1 MIKALKLLWVVLV
14 LAMIIGKPPE
24 AGASSDVVVKW
35 EYEASSDIQWLDH
48 WEDGFST
55 GDLNGDGIPDV
66 VFGTSSGQVV
76 ALDGSNGGE
85 LWPPVA
91 IPDTI
96 GPVNAD
102 ITNLDG
108 GAMDIVAGG
117 KATSGTVNII
127 ALNNDGSQKWTSPG
141 KYQEVT
147 DFAYGDIDGDGDIDV
162 VASIGIYP
170 WGGGQVLLLDGK
182 TGQEVWNLSWE
193 TGIAY
198 AVDAMDINNDGDMEV
213 AVTSYD
219 DKVFLIDGSTKDIV
233 WESERGRYHGW
244 DVDIEDLDDDGIFE
258 ILAVMG
264 YLYCYGADGT
274 LKWSARDVER
284 LESGDVDGT
293 DEGKKEV
300 VASASGKTYVFDG
313 TSGEELW
320 SREGGLFDIG
330 DVNGDGVDDIVIGS
344 TGANVI
350 THYVVAV
357 DGSGDLIWQYDLD
370 AEPSAVVAANIDE
383 DASKEVLVAMGARL
397 VAIDAYEEI
406 DTTPPVII
414 SGPEILNITST
425 AAMVTW
431 VTDESSSS
439 VVEYGTTS
447 AYGLTAQGPPDGVL
461 HPISLSSLSP
471 DTTYYYRVG
480 STDLLGNTVWSD
492 EQTFSTLAEDVGR
505 LLSITSAEAAPGTS
519 TTVYVSI
526 TDATDMAGSDI
537 TVRYDTGILAI
548 GEVTGT
554 DLVSS
559 LNPNFNTDIPGEIII
574 GMAGS
579 NGISSGSGDL
589 VEIELKVNVDAQAG
603 TETPLN
609 FEEARI
615 YNETGNVIPT
625 SAENGVVKITQP
637 GIKGDVNNDGKVRSN
652 DAILALRIAT
662 GLMSPDESQKWAA
675 DMNDDGRIRSND
687 AILILRKATG
697 LSVTGNNE

>member
-1 MIKALKLLWVVLV
+1 MIKALKLLWVVLAV
-14 LAMIIGKPPE
+14 FMIMGKPPE
-24 AGASSDVVVKW
+24 ADASSDVEVKW

-66 VFGTSSGQVV
+66 VFGTLSGEVV
-76 ALDGSNGGE
+76 ALDGSNGRE

-91 IPDTI
+91 LPDTT

-117 KATSGTVNII
+117 KATSGTVNIV

-141 KYQEVT
+141 AYQEVT

-162 VASIGIYP
+162 VASTGIYP
-170 WGGGQVLLLDGK
+170 WGGGQVLLLDGE
-182 TGQEVWNLSWE
+182 TGQEVWDLSWE
-193 TGIAY
+193 TGIAF
-198 AVDAMDINNDGDMEV
+198 AVDAVDIDSDGDMEV

-244 DVDIEDLDDDGIFE
+244 DVDIEDLDNDGTFE

-264 YLYCYGADGT
+264 YLYCYAADGT
-274 LKWSARDVER
+274 FKWSARDVER
-284 LESGDVDGT
+284 LEAGDVDGT

-313 TSGEELW
+313 ISGEELW

-330 DVNGDGVDDIVIGS
+330 DVNGDGVEDIVVGS
-344 TGANVI
+344 SKANV
-350 THYVVAV
+350 TAHYVATV
-357 DGSGDLIWQYDLD
+357 DGSGGLIWQYDLD

-383 DASKEVLVAMGARL
+383 DANKEVLVAMGARL

-414 SGPEILNITST
+414 DGPTVSNITST
-425 AAMVTW
+425 SATVSW
-431 VTDESSSS
+431 VTDEASST

-447 AYGLTAQGPPDGVL
+447 AYGLTAQGPPDSVL
-461 HPISLSSLSP
+461 HPVSLSSLSP
-471 DTTYYYRVG
+471 DTTYFYRVG
-480 STDLLGNTVWSD
+480 STDASGNTVWSD
-492 EQTFSTLAEDVGR
+492 QQTFKTLAEDVGR
-505 LLSITSAEAAPGTS
+505 ILSITSAEVAPGTS
-519 TTVYVSI
+519 TTVYISI

-537 TVRYDTGILAI
+537 TVRYDTSILAI
-548 GEVTGT
+548 GEVTAT

-559 LNPNFNTDIPGEIII
+559 LNPNFNTDIPGEVII

-579 NGISSGSGDL
+579 NGIPSGSGAL
-589 VEIELKVNVDAQAG
+589 VQIELKVNADAQVG
-603 TETPLN
+603 IETSLS
-609 FEEARI
+609 FEEDKI

-637 GIKGDVNNDGKVRSN
+637 GIKGDVNNDGRVRSN

-662 GLMSPDESQKWAA
+662 GLMSPDEFQKWAA
-675 DMNDDGRIRSND
+675 DMNDDGKIRSND

-697 LSVTGNNE
+697 LTTSVNG